1 MKAMSNIK
9 RIFGSIALTTGL
21 LAAPLAA
28 VAPAYAAASKPVN
41 FCLRAKDMTTGGSYT
56 DCSAYP
62 GDVKTIQLA
71 MGDKI
76 RLQMRMGID
85 REVVNTLRMRVYFP
99 TTEDPIGIWAYA
111 QADSQEWQ
119 AAGLNFALPANSFV
133 KYTPSTTYWEIYNR
147 ATGQYE
153 DTQIADVSGR
163 SALWGNDFA
172 SLFSRNQV
180 GKSTEWT
187 WTFAYADLEVVSGD
201 QAPYQRPAP
210 KMEMESWVANLTA
223 GGSIWNKATSANIAK
238 GETVRVAFKVHNG
251 QFESQAQGTKLA
263 VSNLTSGRLTGSN
276 FAAVAA
282 SSQINIT
289 DGSQIA
295 YVPGSARLFGY
306 GDTAGRALSAAEVEA
321 LFNGGLALG
330 NSGRFNGCWVYQQ
343 WVMFDVVA
351 SKKGEVQGATT
362 LPATGPENVIA
373 TSLFLGYLGVLVR
386 KLKIR

>member
-1 MKAMSNIK
+1 
-9 RIFGSIALTTGL
+9 
-21 LAAPLAA
+21 
-28 VAPAYAAASKPVN
+28 
-41 FCLRAKDMTTGGSYT
+41 
-56 DCSAYP
+56 
-62 GDVKTIQLA
+62 
-71 MGDKI
+71 
-76 RLQMRMGID
+76 
-85 REVVNTLRMRVYFP
+85 
-99 TTEDPIGIWAYA
+99 
-111 QADSQEWQ
+111 
-119 AAGLNFALPANSFV
+119 
-133 KYTPSTTYWEIYNR
+133 
-147 ATGQYE
+147 
-153 DTQIADVSGR
+153 
-163 SALWGNDFA
+163 
-172 SLFSRNQV
+172 
-180 GKSTEWT
+180 
-187 WTFAYADLEVVSGD
+187 
-201 QAPYQRPAP
+201 
-210 KMEMESWVANLTA
+210 MESWVANLTA
-223 GGSIWNKATSANIAK
+223 GGSVWNKATSANIAK

-330 NSGRFNGCWVYQQ
+330 NS
-343 WVMFDVVA
+343 
-351 SKKGEVQGATT
+351 T

>member
-1 MKAMSNIK
+1 
-9 RIFGSIALTTGL
+9 
-21 LAAPLAA
+21 
-28 VAPAYAAASKPVN
+28 
-41 FCLRAKDMTTGGSYT
+41 LRAKDMTTGGDYT

-62 GDVKTIQLA
+62 GDVKTIKLA

-85 REVVNTLRMRVYFP
+85 RQVVDTLRMRVYFP
-99 TTEDPIGIWAYA
+99 TTEDPIGIWAYV

-119 AAGLNFALPANSFV
+119 AAGLDFDLPAGSFV
-133 KYTPSTTYWEIYNR
+133 KYTPDTTYWEIYNR
-147 ATGQYE
+147 TTGKYE

-172 SLFSRNQV
+172 SLFSRTNV

-223 GGSIWNKATSANIAK
+223 GGNIWDKATTAKIAN

-251 QFESQAQGTKLA
+251 QFESQARGTKLA
-263 VSNLTSGRLTGSN
+263 VTNLTSGKLTGSN
-276 FAAVAA
+276 FNAVTAT
-282 SSQINIT
+282 SSINIK
-289 DGSQIA
+289 DGSKLA
-295 YVPGSARLFGY
+295 VVPGSARLYGY
-306 GDTAGRALSAAEVEA
+306 GDTVGRALTASEVKD
-321 LFNGGLALG
+321 LFNGGLTLG
-330 NSGRFNGCWVYQQ
+330 KSGKFNGCWVYQE